1 MRIPFLSIFLCIL
14 FICEL
19 FSTNTFAQSSALRI
33 NEFCANNYSIL
44 QDEDGE
50 ASDWIELFNSGENNI
65 SLKGWSITDSKE
77 LTNNW
82 TFPDIIIKA
91 KSFLIVFASGKNRLD
106 EGHELHTNFKLSS
119 SGEYLALINSS
130 KQLVSEFKKYPPQS
144 NDVSYAWNNSEYLL
158 CSNPSPGTE
167 NNDLKLII
175 EPPTFSVP
183 HGFFNAPF
191 QLRISA
197 ANNSKIYYTTDG
209 SIPTTND
216 IPYNSPITIN
226 KTTVLRAI
234 AVFEKASS
242 KPSTQSYLFID
253 DIIHQTGTID
263 LAIRGKHSN
272 SSLDITLNPELLKD
286 PASIDSIKSGLLD
299 IPSISIV
306 FNENDLFSSRKNSQ
320 TAGIYVYTEYN
331 WEKPVSI
338 EYFNSK
344 DSGSFQI
351 NAGLRIQG
359 GSGREFYRSP
369 KHSFRVYFRKKY
381 GVSKLQFPFF
391 GENATQTF
399 NDLTLRAGYNNS
411 IIHNSVHE
419 RRNAQYIRDPLIKD
433 TQIAM
438 GYPGAHSKYV
448 HLYLNGM
455 YWGLYTASERF
466 DNDFCQSYLKEN
478 KQKFDIIND
487 NKMAIYGS
495 TEPWNT
501 FVQLSNNEI
510 DNPINYYL
518 LQGKDSI
525 GNVNPNYIKYL
536 DPVKLI
542 DYMLLNFYA
551 GNQDWDHNNWIVAI
565 NKENPKDGFLFFCW
579 DAERTI
585 EDLDH
590 SVVNENNANCPS
602 GVFQNLLKN
611 KEFKRLVEDRILELF
626 FDDGELTPKAMANR
640 YKSRANQLQK
650 AIFAESAR
658 WGVYRLHKKDRHN
671 TKNKKLYYTKEEFW
685 TPELKYRLNEYFP
698 KRTDVVIKQL
708 KKIGYYPELDAP
720 QIKTQ
725 NIETECTNL
734 RIGDTISMNSDIG
747 NIYYTTDGSDPVV
760 WNDNIAESDENSTNE
775 KHLVR
780 ADAEKYVLVPKKDI
794 GNGWK
799 EQLDYD
805 TQNWTKSTGSPGG
818 VGYEIGSGYENYI
831 SVDVQDKMYKRF
843 STRIGNF
850 SCFVRIPFV
859 LDQYSIEDNASLY
872 LKIRYDDGFVA
883 YLNGKQ
889 VASDNAPHRITW
901 NCAATEAVEARNYKY
916 FDITNVIN
924 ELKTDSNILAIHGMN
939 NIPGSDDFLID
950 CELVM
955 RKNVTLKELSAN
967 AILYDKPIKL
977 GKSTLIR
984 TRALHGDKWSAMK
997 TSYFAIPD
1005 DYKNLKISE
1014 IYNPNSTDDKT
1025 NNVEFIELKNT
1036 GNAILSL
1043 HGLFFSKGIK
1053 YTFNEEKY
1061 LQPGEIIVLA
1071 SDNYRFYEKYG
1082 FLPFGEYKGKLT
1094 NASDNIILE
1103 NTNGDTII
1111 SLSYGND
1118 TSWSKLINDPDRS
1131 IIPKNIESNK
1141 IPSSGKYW
1149 KKSKQVGGSPGISN

>member
-50 ASDWIELFNSGENNI
+50 SSDWIELFNSGDNDI
-65 SLKGWSITDSKE
+65 SLKGWSITDRKE

-82 TFPDIIIKA
+82 TFPDITIRAKA
-91 KSFLIVFASGKNRLD
+91 YMLVFASGKNRK
-106 EGHELHTNFKLSS
+106 EAGNQLHTNFKLNA
-119 SGEYLALINSS
+119 SGEYLALINPG
-130 KQLVSEFKKYPPQS
+130 KQLVSEFENYPPQS
-144 NDVSYAWNNSEYLL
+144 NDVSYAWNNSEWLM
-158 CSNPSPGTE
+158 CSNPSPGNE
-167 NNDLKLII
+167 NKDLKLNI

-183 HGFFNAPF
+183 HGFYNKPF

-216 IPYNSPITIN
+216 IPYILPITID

-234 AVFEKASS
+234 AVFEKTSS
-242 KPSTQSYLFID
+242 KPSTQSYLFMD
-253 DIIHQTGTID
+253 DIIHQNGTI
-263 LAIRGKHSN
+263 K
-272 SSLDITLNPELLKD
+272 LDIKAKHINTTLDIALNPELLKN
-286 PASIDSIKSGLLD
+286 PVSIDSIKSGLLD

-306 FNENDLFSSRKNSQ
+306 CDNRDLFSMRKNSQ
-320 TAGIYVYTEYN
+320 TGGIYVYTEYD

-338 EYFNSK
+338 EYLNSK

-359 GSGREFYRSP
+359 GSGREPFRSP

-391 GENATQTF
+391 GKNATQTF
-399 NDLTLRAGYNNS
+399 NDLTLRAGYNNT
-411 IIHNSVHE
+411 IIHSNVYQ

-433 TQIAM
+433 THMAM

-466 DNDFCQSYLKEN
+466 DNDFCQSYLKDD

-487 NKMAIYGS
+487 NKMAINGS

-501 FVQLSNNEI
+501 FVKLSNNEVEK
-510 DNPINYYL
+510 PINYNL

-525 GNVNPNYIKYL
+525 GNVDPNYIKYL

-565 NKENPKDGFLFFCW
+565 NKENPKDGFHFFCW

-611 KEFKRLVEDRILELF
+611 KEFKRLVENRILELF
-626 FDDGELTPKAMANR
+626 FDDGELTPKAMAER
-640 YKSRANQLQK
+640 YKLRANQLQK

-658 WGVYRLHKKDRHN
+658 WGTYRLHKKDRHN
-671 TKNKKLYYTKEEFW
+671 TKNEKLYYTKEEFW
-685 TPELKYRLNEYFP
+685 TPELKYRLEEYFP
-698 KRTDVVIKQL
+698 QRTDVVIQQL
-708 KKIGYYPELDAP
+708 REIGYYPEMDAP
-720 QIKTQ
+720 QLKMHKT
-725 NIETECTNL
+725 NKECNNFS
-734 RIGDTISMNSDIG
+734 IGDTIRMNSDSG
-747 NIYYTTDGSDPVV
+747 NIYYTTDGRDPVV

-818 VGYEIGSGYENYI
+818 VGYELKSEYKKYI
-831 SVDVQDKMYKRF
+831 SVDVQHKMYKRF

-859 LDQYSIEDNASLY
+859 LEQNSIQENTSLY
-872 LKIRYDDGFVA
+872 LKVRYDDGFVA
-883 YLNGKQ
+883 YLNGKK
-889 VASDNAPHRITW
+889 VASDNVPHRITW
-901 NCAATEAVEARNYKY
+901 NCAATKAIEARNYKY
-916 FDITNVIN
+916 FDITNAIN

-950 CELVM
+950 CELVSQ
-955 RKNVTLKELSAN
+955 KNESLKNLSAN
-967 AILYDKPIKL
+967 AILYEKPIRL
-977 GKSTLIR
+977 NKSTLIR
-984 TRALHGDKWSAMK
+984 ARVLLGDKWSAMK
-997 TSYFAIPD
+997 TSYFGIPD
-1005 DYKNLKISE
+1005 DYKNLKITE
-1014 IYNPNSTDDKT
+1014 IYNPRQTENMPNK
-1025 NNVEFIELKNT
+1025 VGFIELKNT

-1043 HGLFFSKGIK
+1043 KGLCFSKGIK
-1053 YTFNEEKY
+1053 YTFKEEKY
-1061 LQPGEIIVLA
+1061 LVPGEIIVLA
-1071 SDNYRFYEKYG
+1071 SNYHRFYEKYG
-1082 FLPFGEYKGKLT
+1082 FIPFGEFKGKL
-1094 NASDNIILE
+1094 NNVSDSIILK
-1103 NTNGDTII
+1103 NTNGETII
-1111 SLSYGND
+1111 SLRYGND
-1118 TSWSKLINDPDRS
+1118 ASWNKLINAPERS
-1131 IIPKNIESNK
+1131 IIPKNIKSTKN
-1141 IPSSGKYW
+1141 PNSGKYW
-1149 KKSKQVGGSPGISN
+1149 RKSKQIGGSPGISD